1 MSQPRMDSAGTHRS
15 GAKRAG
21 DVISHGVLAAA
32 ASLIVIPLV
41 WLICASLKRNEDF
54 FTSLF
59 LPRGEG
65 FLGVAWGRLTLE
77 HFEALIP
84 LGIARAALVSVFLAS
99 VTAVVATLAA
109 AMGGFALARL
119 RFRGR
124 RTVEALVLAA
134 IVIPPTLL
142 LAPGYQLLFQ
152 LGLLDTMA
160 GLILPA
166 AAPAFGVYLFRQ
178 ATISSVPPQL
188 LEAARIDG
196 CGDVAAFFRIALP
209 LVMPMASA
217 FLMITFLGTWNNFL
231 TPQVVLQT
239 PSNFP
244 LAVTVAQLRGVYYQE
259 YGLLMAGTLVSI
271 APLLLLFLLLQRDF
285 ISGLTS
291 GAVKG

>member
-1 MSQPRMDSAGTHRS
+1 MTGLRTGATRS
-15 GAKRAG
+15 SWLADALAHT
-21 DVISHGVLAAA
+21 VLLAAA
-32 ASLIVIPLV
+32 VLIVIPLA
-41 WLICASLKRNEDF
+41 WLVCASLKRNEDF

-59 LPRGEG
+59 LPSGDG
-65 FLGVAWGRLTLE
+65 FLNVGWERLTLD
-77 HFEALIP
+77 HFRALAP
-84 LGIARAALVSVFLAS
+84 LGVGRAALVSVFLAS
-99 VTAVVATLAA
+99 VTAVLATMAA

-119 RFRGR
+119 QFRAR
-124 RTVEALVLAA
+124 RWIELLVLTA

-142 LAPGYQLLFQ
+142 LAPGYQLLYQ

-160 GLILPA
+160 GLIFPA

-178 ATISSVPPQL
+178 ATRSAVPQQL

-196 CGDVAAFFRIALP
+196 CGDIGMFFRIALP
-209 LVMPMASA
+209 LLTPMVSA
-217 FLMITFLGTWNNFL
+217 FLMITFLGMWNNFL

-244 LAVTVAQLRGVYYQE
+244 LAVMVAQLRGVYYQE

-271 APLLLLFLLLQRDF
+271 VPVLVLFLALQRDF

-291 GAVKG
+291 GAIKG

>member
-1 MSQPRMDSAGTHRS
+1 MSEPRRGCAGIHRS
-15 GAKRAG
+15 GAKRVG
-21 DVISHGVLAAA
+21 DLFSHGVLAAA
-32 ASLIVIPLV
+32 ATLIVIPLV
-41 WLICASLKRNEDF
+41 WLLCASLKRNEDF

>member
-1 MSQPRMDSAGTHRS
+1 MIRGQASVVGATRISNALSHAVLLAG
-15 GAKRAG
+15 
-21 DVISHGVLAAA
+21 AA
-32 ASLIVIPLV
+32 LIVIPLL
-41 WLICASLKRNEDF
+41 WLACASLKRNEDF

-59 LPRGEG
+59 LPAGEG
-65 FLGVAWGRLTLE
+65 FLGVAWQRLTLD
-77 HFEALIP
+77 HFRALGP
-84 LGIARAALVSVFLAS
+84 LGLGRAALVSVFLSS
-99 VTAVVATLAA
+99 VTAALATLAA

-119 RFRGR
+119 RFPAR
-124 RTVEALVLAA
+124 RWIEALVLSA
-134 IVIPPTLL
+134 IVIPPPLL

-166 AAPAFGVYLFRQ
+166 SAPAFGVYLFRQ
-178 ATISSVPPQL
+178 ATLGSVPPQL
-188 LEAARIDG
+188 VEAARIDG

-209 LVMPMASA
+209 LLMPMASA
-217 FLMITFLGTWNNFL
+217 FLMITFLATWNNFL

-244 LAVTVAQLRGVYYQE
+244 LAVMVAQLRGVYYQE

>member
-1 MSQPRMDSAGTHRS
+1 MSAARRNTARNIAGGLAH
-15 GAKRAG
+15 
-21 DVISHGVLAAA
+21 VVLISTALLILTPLAWLLCAA
-32 ASLIVIPLV
+32 
-41 WLICASLKRNEDF
+41 LKRNEDF

-59 LPRGEG
+59 LPAGNG
-65 FLGVAWGRLTLE
+65 FLGIAWERLTFK
-77 HFEALIP
+77 HFSSLLSIGMARSAL
-84 LGIARAALVSVFLAS
+84 LSVFLAS
-99 VTAVVATLAA
+99 VTAVIATLTA

-119 RFRGR
+119 RFRGKR
-124 RTVEALVLAA
+124 LVERLVLAA

-166 AAPAFGVYLFRQ
+166 AAPAFGLYLFRQ
-178 ATISSVPPQL
+178 ATLSSVPVQL
-188 LEAARIDG
+188 LEAARLDG
-196 CGDVAAFFRIALP
+196 CGDIGVFFRVGLP
-209 LVMPMASA
+209 LVMPIVSA

-231 TPQVVLQT
+231 TPQVVLQS

-271 APLLLLFLLLQRDF
+271 APLLFLFLLLQRDF

-291 GAVKG
+291 GAIKG

>member
-1 MSQPRMDSAGTHRS
+1 MIRQQAQSADSGRIG
-15 GAKRAG
+15 GALVHA
-21 DVISHGVLAAA
+21 VLLASAA
-32 ASLIVIPLV
+32 LIIIPLI
-41 WLICASLKRNEDF
+41 WLVCASLKRNEDF
-54 FTSLF
+54 FTSRF
-59 LPRGEG
+59 LPAGSG
-65 FLGVAWGRLTLE
+65 FLGVAWERLTLD
-77 HFEALIP
+77 HFRSLAQ
-84 LGIARAALVSVFLAS
+84 LGIGRAALISVFLAS
-99 VTAVVATLAA
+99 VTAVVATMAA

-119 RFRGR
+119 RFPGR
-124 RTVEALVLAA
+124 RLAESLVLAA
-134 IVIPPTLL
+134 IIIPPTLL

-178 ATISSVPPQL
+178 ATLSSVPPQL

-196 CGDVAAFFRIALP
+196 CGDISAFFKIALP
-209 LVMPMASA
+209 LVMPMVSA

>member
-1 MSQPRMDSAGTHRS
+1 MSEPRRECAGIHRS

-21 DVISHGVLAAA
+21 DLLSHGVLAAA
-32 ASLIVIPLV
+32 ATLIVIPLV
-41 WLICASLKRNEDF
+41 WLLCASLKRNEDF

>member
-1 MSQPRMDSAGTHRS
+1 MNGRREEPVVRS
-15 GAKRAG
+15 HPAVRRAG
-21 DVISHGVLAAA
+21 DVLSQVVLVVTAA
-32 ASLIVIPLV
+32 LIVVPLA
-41 WLICASLKRNEDF
+41 WLVCASLKRNEDF

-65 FLGVAWGRLTLE
+65 FLGIAWDRLTLV

-99 VTAVVATLAA
+99 VTAVLATLAA

-134 IVIPPTLL
+134 IVIPPPLL